1 MADAGATNG
10 RAIDGYQSVAEWEKS
25 FRSFWRTD
33 GPPPEWKAALER
45 FVSFCEVEPDDII
58 DEVLRPAPT
67 GEGLLLRTRARRKYV
82 RLIEEFEEQE
92 DRFTANGVRSF
103 MIHNGVAMTP
113 TILR

>member
-1 MADAGATNG
+1 MAESTSNDGAS
-10 RAIDGYQSVAEWEKS
+10 DDSESVAEWAKS

-45 FVSFCEVEPDDII
+45 FSSFCEATPDEII
-58 DEVLRPAPT
+58 DEVLRPQPT
-67 GEGLLLRTRARRKYV
+67 GEGLRLRTRARRKYI

-92 DRFTANGVRSF
+92 NRSTANGVRSF